1 MISAERRARLKQL
14 FEEGRVENDAI
25 RKRRKAEAK
34 RQVELEAKAE
44 MILVGLNPQSKPK
57 VSVTETVARSEAPTE
72 ATRTLANGVKYDK
85 LASAADQILKELQA
99 A

>member
-14 FEEGRVENDAI
+14 FEEGRVETDAI

-44 MILVGLNPQSKPK
+44 VILAGLTSHSKPK
-57 VSVTETVARSEAPTE
+57 ASVTETVARSEAPTE

-85 LASAADQILKELQA
+85 LASAADQLIKELQA
-99 A
+99 V

>member
-14 FEEGRVENDAI
+14 FEEGRVETDAI

-44 MILVGLNPQSKPK
+44 VILAGLTSHFKPK
-57 VSVTETVARSEAPTE
+57 ASVTETVARSEAPTE

-85 LASAADQILKELQA
+85 LASAADQLIKELQA